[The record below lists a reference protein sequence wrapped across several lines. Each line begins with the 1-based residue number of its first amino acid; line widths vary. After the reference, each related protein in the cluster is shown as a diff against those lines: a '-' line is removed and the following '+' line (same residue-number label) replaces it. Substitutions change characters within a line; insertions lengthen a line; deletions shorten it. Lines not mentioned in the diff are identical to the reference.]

1 MKFNFYLSFV
11 LQSSKDAVGFIGL
24 GNMGAPMA
32 NNLLA
37 KGYPLVVY
45 DVIESCVE
53 GAVRNGAVKAT
64 SPAEVRILIS
74 NTPQLVFD
82 I

>member
-1 MKFNFYLSFV
+1 
-11 LQSSKDAVGFIGL
+11 
-24 GNMGAPMA
+24 MA

-53 GAVRNGAVKAT
+53 GAVKNGAVKAA
-64 SPAEVRILIS
+64 SPAEVTI
-74 NTPQLVFD
+74 TTQLTFHHLFFPSH

>member
-1 MKFNFYLSFV
+1 M

-64 SPAEVRILIS
+64 SPAEVRIIFHSSS
-74 NTPQLVFD
+74 NVL
-82 I
+82 

>member
-1 MKFNFYLSFV
+1 
-11 LQSSKDAVGFIGL
+11 
-24 GNMGAPMA
+24 MA

-53 GAVRNGAVKAT
+53 GAVKNGALKAN
-64 SPAEVRILIS
+64 SPAEVTS
-74 NTPQLVFD
+74 YNTDTLTFVLPYLVFCPSQ
-82 I
+82 IIKVTVI